1 MFGVIN
7 GKDALGLMED
17 MAILNT
23 NRQMLESQS
32 RGQQQA
38 RQEHISAQEH
48 ANAAMVGAAVAIKV
62 RDNKLQEMDARLRDT
77 NESLKSAISGWYGD
91 VAASGAG
98 TEVLTI
104 AVREIA
110 RLSGKNEKD
119 LKVLMDTIRSR
130 EYDKR
135 VEGFMQEGNI
145 LTDPRKDTNR
155 CPSWYIPD
163 SCV

>member
-23 NRQMLESQS
+23 NRQILESQS

-62 RDNKLQEMDARLRDT
+62 RDNKLQEMDTKLNETANGWGCARAANRSAVQTLDAAIKEIAKIKEL
-77 NESLKSAISGWYGD
+77 NESD
-91 VAASGAG
+91 VRFYMQS
-98 TEVLTI
+98 
-104 AVREIA
+104 
-110 RLSGKNEKD
+110 
-119 LKVLMDTIRSR
+119 IRSR
-130 EYDKR
+130 AYDNAIN
-135 VEGFMQEGNI
+135 EGISKGEI
-145 LTDPRKDTNR
+145 SRDPRCSVETLPD
-155 CPSWYIPD
+155 WYIPD